1 MKSGLK
7 EGNTAEL
14 EITVTADMLAHFE
27 NDSVYE
33 LYSTSDLIHHMERA
47 ARQTILPYLDDNEA
61 GVGCHVNVSHR
72 MLTLCGMKV
81 LFKATVT
88 DVRDR
93 KVECEVEAF
102 NARGKLARGTV
113 VQAIVER
120 EWLEKKMREMSVI
133 ANITSEPQTSMI

>member
-1 MKSGLK
+1 
-7 EGNTAEL
+7 
-14 EITVTADMLAHFE
+14 
-27 NDSVYE
+27 
-33 LYSTSDLIHHMERA
+33 
-47 ARQTILPYLDDNEA
+47 
-61 GVGCHVNVSHR
+61 
-72 MLTLCGMKV
+72 MKV